1 MESHRFL
8 YAMRIDQPP
17 LIYRDESQSG
27 GDAHP
32 TDLHDILLP
41 FSSMLRDWG
50 IEEEKE
56 RAERKERE
64 QKKHEH
70 EHEHNQKYEGKGKG
84 KQREEE
90 QEQVATP
97 PVGEPHTERAFHSAF
112 RALQLPSV
120 IFEAEFIHFAVQFVF
135 TTYADLQRFQDASDL
150 DYEEDALAASFSADY
165 ARALWPD
172 GAPEGDNTSA
182 WLKNLAHFFSVL
194 RRGPYIRG
202 GTTAT
207 LEELLF
213 RLVGEER
220 VEASSHPSGHHVD
233 PWNND
238 PVDTVETELT
248 EAHRDLGLTEVDD
261 GRVQDFIDL
270 AAAYAFEFYGSLDSE
285 SADLQ
290 DLGDLYDP
298 GPLAEDFYTT
308 FRIVLWEGSE
318 EADHVYD
325 TRMAGLRRFFF
336 ALQARNY
343 MREGSVSL
351 RNCLVRLVGLKV
363 ANTIKLPGFA
373 QETTGSNPIL
383 SALFVKLD
391 VSQDLPHDRP
401 MLDAFQNAVTNI
413 AFQAINDPR
422 RENKRPHTRF
432 GPNAPYVSPE
442 KITSIIHQVVDR
454 YATKLW
460 PEVVGVHPLPYNLLM
475 ALEAYIY
482 ALIQIPAERA
492 PRDGEDTMRVFDNML
507 GLDQDKHQAGFPGP
521 IDDEGDEADDEVDDE
536 VNDGLECPLKELAT
550 SRSCWT
556 PFLSGVELGHHLI
569 EVHDF
574 IGEDARDAVREAEI
588 ARKERLARRY

>member
-1 MESHRFL
+1 MRVNLEVMLTQQTCTTACPPF
-8 YAMRIDQPP
+8 AM
-17 LIYRDESQSG
+17 
-27 GDAHP
+27 
-32 TDLHDILLP
+32 
-41 FSSMLRDWG
+41 MLRDWG
-50 IEEEKE
+50 VEEEKE
-56 RAERKERE
+56 RAEQKERE

-70 EHEHNQKYEGKGKG
+70 EHDQKYEGKGKG
-84 KQREEE
+84 KGKQIEEEQEQE

-97 PVGEPHTERAFHSAF
+97 PAGEPHTERALHSAF
-112 RALQLPSV
+112 RALQLPSE
-120 IFEAEFIHFAVQFVF
+120 ISEAEFVHFAVQFIF

-220 VEASSHPSGHHVD
+220 MEASNNPSGHHVD
-233 PWNND
+233 P
-238 PVDTVETELT
+238 DTVEAELT
-248 EAHRDLGLTEVDD
+248 EAHRDLGLIEVED

-270 AAAYAFEFYGSLDSE
+270 AAAYVFEFYGSLDSE

-290 DLGDLYDP
+290 DLGDLYNP
-298 GPLAEDFYTT
+298 GPLAKGFYTT
-308 FRIVLWEGSE
+308 FRIALWEGSE
-318 EADHVYD
+318 EADYVYD
-325 TRMAGLRRFFF
+325 TQMAGLRRFFF

-373 QETTGSNPIL
+373 QETTGSNPVL

-401 MLDAFQNAVTNI
+401 MLDTF
-413 AFQAINDPR
+413 
-422 RENKRPHTRF
+422 
-432 GPNAPYVSPE
+432 
-442 KITSIIHQVVDR
+442 
-454 YATKLW
+454 
-460 PEVVGVHPLPYNLLM
+460 
-475 ALEAYIY
+475 
-482 ALIQIPAERA
+482 
-492 PRDGEDTMRVFDNML
+492 
-507 GLDQDKHQAGFPGP
+507 
-521 IDDEGDEADDEVDDE
+521 
-536 VNDGLECPLKELAT
+536 
-550 SRSCWT
+550 
-556 PFLSGVELGHHLI
+556 
-569 EVHDF
+569 
-574 IGEDARDAVREAEI
+574 
-588 ARKERLARRY
+588 